1 VFKST
6 SNLLLWVVIMIKKII
21 FFFAWLGIFLLSITG
36 IVYVAVPKYLVQF
49 NAYIGTLSYDIIVLI
64 ISILYFIISILK
76 FLSLFEKSKD
86 YEIKTEDG
94 VVYISSASVTS
105 FIRELLSKDKEISN
119 IRVETSKKGRKFNI
133 KVRMD
138 MLSNGNISGK
148 SSSIQNEI
156 KSKLADR
163 MGLEV
168 GAIEVKISKLSV
180 KDSESQLED

>member
-1 VFKST
+1 
-6 SNLLLWVVIMIKKII
+6 MIKKII

-49 NAYIGTLSYDIIVLI
+49 NTYIGTLSYDIVVLA
-64 ISILYFIISILK
+64 ISIIYFIISILK
-76 FLSLFEKSKD
+76 FLSLFERTKD

-133 KVRMD
+133 RVRLD

-156 KSKLADR
+156 KSKLADK

-168 GAIEVKISKLSV
+168 GAIEVKISKLAV
-180 KDSESQLED
+180 KDTNSQAEE

>member
-1 VFKST
+1 
-6 SNLLLWVVIMIKKII
+6 MIKKII

-36 IVYVAVPKYLVQF
+36 IVYVTIPTYIVQF
-49 NAYIGTLSYDIIVLI
+49 NTYIGTLSYDLVVFI
-64 ISILYFIISILK
+64 ISVIYFVISILK
-76 FLSLFEKSKD
+76 FLSLFERTKD

-94 VVYISSASVTS
+94 IVYISSASVTS

-133 KVRMD
+133 RVRLD

-148 SSSIQNEI
+148 ASSIENEI
-156 KSKLADR
+156 KSKLADK

-168 GAIEVKISKLSV
+168 GAIEVKISKLAV
-180 KDSESQLED
+180 KSTENHIDE